1 MNAIDLQPHLHTP
14 LLDLRPLRA
23 EDWTELFAVASDPL
37 IWAVHPAHDRWQE
50 PVFRQ
55 FFEQGLASGGAL
67 VATAPGSGAIIG
79 YSRYD
84 QARAGPDE
92 VEIGW
97 TFLARAHWGG
107 AANRDMK
114 RAMLAHALRYV
125 PKVIFIIGEQNHRSR
140 RAMEKIGGRLE
151 ERPVSRSASLP
162 QGPHVTYVID
172 RDSFATGPLMA
183 ANAVGSAV
191 KSGG

>member
-1 MNAIDLQPHLHTP
+1 MTGIDLQPHLTTP
-14 LLDLRPLRA
+14 LINLRPLRA
-23 EDWTELFAVASDPL
+23 ADWTELFALAADPL

-67 VATAPGSGAIIG
+67 VGSDPATGALIG

-84 QARAGPDE
+84 RARAEPDE

-97 TFLARAHWGG
+97 TFLCRACWGG
-107 AANRDMK
+107 EVNRAMK
-114 RAMLAHALRYV
+114 RAMLSHALQFV
-125 PKVIFIIGEQNHRSR
+125 PRVIFIVGADNLRSR

-151 ERPVSRSASLP
+151 ERAVKQTASLP
-162 QGPHVTYVID
+162 AGPHVTYVID
-172 RDSFATGPLMA
+172 RESFAAGPLLRPA
-183 ANAVGSAV
+183 AT
-191 KSGG
+191 